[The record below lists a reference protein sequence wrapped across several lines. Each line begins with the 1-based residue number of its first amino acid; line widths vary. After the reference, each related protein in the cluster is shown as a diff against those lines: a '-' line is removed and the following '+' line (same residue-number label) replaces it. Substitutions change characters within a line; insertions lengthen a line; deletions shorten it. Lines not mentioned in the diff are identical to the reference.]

1 MQETQFQSLGWEYPL
16 EEMATHSSFCLEN
29 PMDRGAWW
37 ATVCGV
43 AKGWTQL
50 NTHTHVHKPTR
61 SYGVGC
67 GERSRVG
74 WESARFEFFIDYM
87 TPHSLITWM
96 IMLVHVTDHALI
108 T

>member
-1 MQETQFQSLGWEYPL
+1 MGYSLW
-16 EEMATHSSFCLEN
+16 
-29 PMDRGAWW
+29 
-37 ATVCGV
+37 V

-74 WESARFEFFIDYM
+74 WESARFEFFSAGTKRRKAPGFSRGFPSGRLTQSVYVLEASASDPRQVDE
-87 TPHSLITWM
+87 T
-96 IMLVHVTDHALI
+96 A
-108 T
+108 